1 MLSQRQPTL
10 ASEAARTQ
18 PGELSGRGVP
28 GTVDD
33 PQVLPASALQAG
45 LLEAFGTR
53 RGEPGVRLDHHAF
66 STGAG
71 VGNDVTTTY
80 AVVRVGG
87 LISVVSVEQ
96 DLPAEMKALA
106 VKAVN
111 RLCAAEPGGC

>member
-1 MLSQRQPTL
+1 
-10 ASEAARTQ
+10 
-18 PGELSGRGVP
+18 
-28 GTVDD
+28 
-33 PQVLPASALQAG
+33 
-45 LLEAFGTR
+45 
-53 RGEPGVRLDHHAF
+53 
-66 STGAG
+66 